1 MTFDEY
7 QIAAAETAVY
17 NRNPQLK
24 IMYPALGLAGE
35 TGEVVEKIKKFY
47 RDAVLDR
54 EALKLE
60 LGDVTWYIAALCTD
74 LGFTL
79 DEVAQANINKLRDRK
94 ERNQLQG
101 SGDNR

>member
-7 QIAAAETAVY
+7 QTAAAETAVY
-17 NRNPQLK
+17 KRNPQMT

-35 TGEVVEKIKKFY
+35 TGEVLEKIKKFY
-47 RDAVLDR
+47 RDAVIDR
-54 EALKLE
+54 EAVKKE
-60 LGDVTWYIAALCTD
+60 LGDVLWYVSALAGD

-79 DEVAQANINKLRDRK
+79 DDVAQTNINKLRDRK
-94 ERNQLQG
+94 MRNQLHG